1 MLEKS
6 QLVEIIKKIL
16 LTIAAKY
23 EILGNNLHK
32 HVEPV
37 WRKWQWWWDN
47 WLNIGKNEVGSLP
60 CTLFWNKVHIDYLRG
75 EYEWRNYWRPRRI
88 YM

>member
-1 MLEKS
+1 MLKKS

-37 WRKWQWWWDN
+37 
-47 WLNIGKNEVGSLP
+47 
-60 CTLFWNKVHIDYLRG
+60 
-75 EYEWRNYWRPRRI
+75 
-88 YM
+88 